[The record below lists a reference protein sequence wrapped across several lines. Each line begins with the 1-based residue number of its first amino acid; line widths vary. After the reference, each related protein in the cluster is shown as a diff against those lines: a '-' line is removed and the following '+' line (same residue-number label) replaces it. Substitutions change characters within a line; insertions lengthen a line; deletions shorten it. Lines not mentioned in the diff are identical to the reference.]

1 MQLGV
6 WKGLPLLKQFPCCEK
21 HCGYGYC
28 THNFVLTTIS
38 LAKCLTKPSIYIP
51 IKIQKVPWLLLLKKR
66 RRCLIC
72 GKYANQKVKG
82 ASSMDSQTIDHIIDS
97 QTVDH
102 MKSVVNAMAPII
114 IQQHIPNANL
124 SLVLSSFF
132 GS

>member
-72 GKYANQKVKG
+72 GLE
-82 ASSMDSQTIDHIIDS
+82 
-97 QTVDH
+97 TVLGYWRN
-102 MKSVVNAMAPII
+102 MGQVGQCNLLCIVVVC
-114 IQQHIPNANL
+114 L
-124 SLVLSSFF
+124 
-132 GS
+132 